1 MSNILLYIMAD
12 LQIVPLKNNLLV
24 DWKKANIKTKIIS
37 RLNELNI
44 TIANYKTDSDFLILV
59 CNLTE
64 YLVTKKDNIGKNEL
78 VLSVYVDLFS
88 LTPEEQETLK
98 NNIDI
103 IHLQNKIKKVS
114 MWKLFKCGF
123 FEFFKK
129 K

>member
-1 MSNILLYIMAD
+1 MAD

-24 DWKKANIKTKIIS
+24 DWKKANIKAKIIS

-44 TIANYKTDSDFLILV
+44 NIANYKTDSDFLILV
-59 CNLTE
+59 CNLAE
-64 YLVTKKDNIGKNEL
+64 YLVNTKKDNISKKEL
-78 VLSVYVDLFS
+78 VISVYVDLFS

-114 MWKLFKCGF
+114 MWKLFKCGVY
-123 FEFFKK
+123 EFFKK